1 MIVAL
6 LCLREPV
13 RKGDLCPVAG
23 ECERLER
30 LVDIGASHEEIEV
43 LRLANDAGVVQDRVR
58 ATDQK
63 RDARVAQ
70 HVQRATIEGV
80 GVAPGIVE
88 GRLVSH
94 DAAVKCN
101 SEARRPGARCR
112 WPESVCN
119 GAVPERERV
128 EMAMGPDVVR
138 IAAVSDIHY
147 SKDSH
152 GALQPLFAQIT
163 ESADVLVLAGDLT
176 DYGLAEEAKV
186 LARDLT
192 TTVKIPVVAVLGN
205 HDYESGQ
212 EAELVK
218 ILSDAGVKMLDGD
231 TFETHGVGFAG
242 VRGFCGG
249 FGRGALGAWGE
260 PIIKEFVHEAVNE
273 ALKLESALAR
283 LHTEH
288 RIAVLHYAPIR
299 ETVEGEP
306 LEIFPFLGSSRL
318 EEPLSRFDVTA
329 VFHGHAHKGKP
340 EGNDV
345 EGYSRLQRRV
355 PGAESCYPDRPPFRL
370 FEVHTAK
377 APDESGVTPIGDR
390 RHWGRRSTDRS
401 ATQHAQGENPS
412 PS

>member
-1 MIVAL
+1 
-6 LCLREPV
+6 
-13 RKGDLCPVAG
+13 
-23 ECERLER
+23 
-30 LVDIGASHEEIEV
+30 
-43 LRLANDAGVVQDRVR
+43 
-58 ATDQK
+58 
-63 RDARVAQ
+63 
-70 HVQRATIEGV
+70 
-80 GVAPGIVE
+80 
-88 GRLVSH
+88 
-94 DAAVKCN
+94 
-101 SEARRPGARCR
+101 
-112 WPESVCN
+112 
-119 GAVPERERV
+119 
-128 EMAMGPDVVR
+128 MAMGPDVVR
-138 IAAVSDIHY
+138 VAAVSDIHY

-176 DYGLAEEAKV
+176 DYGLPEEAKV

-192 TTVKIPVVAVLGN
+192 TTVKVPVVAVLGN

-218 ILSDAGVKMLDGD
+218 IMSDAGVKMLDGD

-260 PIIKEFVHEAVNE
+260 PIIKQFVHETINE
-273 ALKLESALAR
+273 ALKLETALAR

-318 EEPLSRFDVTA
+318 EEPLTRFDVTV

-340 EGNDV
+340 EGKT
-345 EGYSRLQRRV
+345 SRGIPVYNVAFPVLKV
-355 PGAESCYPDRPPFRL
+355 SYPDRPPFRL

-377 APDESGVTPIGDR
+377 TADEEGVTPIADR
-390 RHWGRRSTDRS
+390 RHWGRRSTDRP
-401 ATQHAQGENPS
+401 TEQHAQGENPS